1 MVISRDLL
9 SAYRNTRYGVRTPLG
24 EIALR
29 IDAPSP
35 SPPLDALLRAAGCQ
49 IWVFI
54 SADNP
59 GSVADPTGNPARRAR
74 LLADVEALGLPGFAG
89 RGIADDALWPAE
101 ESLLVLGLSEDDGTA
116 LGRKYGQI
124 AVLAGALGGP
134 ARLVACDDKAP
145 P

>member
-29 IDAPSP
+29 IDAPSA
-35 SPPLDALLRAAGCQ
+35 PLDALLRAAGCQ
-49 IWVFI
+49 TWVFI

-59 GSVADPTGNPARRAR
+59 GSVADTTDNPARRAR
-74 LLADVEALGLPGFAG
+74 LLADVEALGLPWFAG

-101 ESLLVLGLSEDDGTA
+101 ESLLVLGLSEDDGKA

-124 AVLAGALGGP
+124 AVLAGALGGA